1 MNRRSVLR
9 ALGAT
14 PLVTLASSLPGC
26 TRPPEPSANAS
37 AHSGLA
43 PRIEGAPAVARFS
56 ASGDPVLSVEPLS
69 TLWRTKDP
77 FLFCAHHDDAY
88 PVGNEGMGP
97 RSSLDGRDIG
107 QDFSRQNGWSMYH
120 GSAVPGFPQHPHR
133 GFETVTITRKG
144 LVDHSDSLGAT
155 ARYGDGD
162 VQWLTAGAGI
172 QHAEMFPLVSSEHE
186 NPLELFQL
194 WLNLPRAD
202 KFSDPHFSMLWNERI
217 PRHAALDRDGRRTEV
232 TIIAGALDATR
243 ALAPPPRSYASR
255 ARSELV
261 IWTLKMAPNAR
272 YTLPIAA
279 AELNRMLYFF
289 RGSGVRINDRSIAAR
304 HLAELRPERDTTI
317 VNGTDESELLL
328 LQGRPIGEPV
338 AQRGPFVMNSMD
350 EIQQAYS
357 DYQRTRFGGWP
368 WRSLDPVHART
379 RGRFAVH
386 ADGHRE
392 SA

>member
-9 ALGAT
+9 TLGAT

-26 TRPPEPSANAS
+26 TRPPEPAAS
-37 AHSGLA
+37 ASNTGGA
-43 PRIEGAPAVARFS
+43 RIEGAPSVARFTT
-56 ASGDPVLSVEPLS
+56 SGDPVVSVEPLS
-69 TLWRTKDP
+69 TQWRTKDP

-88 PVGNEGMGP
+88 PIGNESMGP
-97 RSSLDGRDIG
+97 RESLAGRDIG

-120 GSAVPGFPQHPHR
+120 GSVVPGFPQHPHR

-172 QHAEMFPLVSSEHE
+172 QHAEMFPLVSSEHD

-202 KFSDPHFSMLWNERI
+202 KFADPHFSMLWSDRI
-217 PRHAALDRDGRRTEV
+217 PRHTALDRDGRRTEV
-232 TIIAGALDATR
+232 TVIAGALGSVR
-243 ALAPPPRSYASR
+243 PLAPPPRSYAAR
-255 ARSELV
+255 ARSEIA

-272 YTLPIAA
+272 YTLPVAS
-279 AELNRMLYFF
+279 AELHRMLYFF
-289 RGSGVRINDRSIAAR
+289 RGAGLRINERALPSR
-304 HLAELRPERDTTI
+304 HLAELRAERETTL
-317 VNGTDESELLL
+317 VNGADEGELLL

-338 AQRGPFVMNSMD
+338 AQRGPFVMNSME

-368 WRSLDPVHART
+368 WRSFDPVHAKT